1 MSERTAADIL
11 VECLKRRGITFASG
25 IPGGHIIGVFDA
37 LRRTPE
43 IRYVTVRHE
52 QAAGFLADGYARV
65 TGRPALCITTAGP
78 GLTNAATPLANAFSD
93 SIPLLMVTGQVETG
107 MMGRGAFHDM
117 DQLSFTAPITR
128 WNTRIERAR
137 DVPAIVE
144 RAFREMMSGR
154 PGPVHLE
161 VPHDVQ
167 KQKADVEIPPPTMPE
182 RPAPD
187 AGDVTRAAEILR
199 QAERPVIF
207 VGGGAVSSEA
217 ADEVAE
223 LSRLLGAAVFT
234 TLSAKGLIPEDQ
246 PLAGG
251 VAARPAC
258 KDLVARADAALAVG
272 CRFTEIAFQS
282 WTVPVP
288 EKLVHVDIDPSEIG
302 KNYPAAVGIAAD
314 AKPTL
319 QALIEGLRGCASR
332 ADQWVGP
339 IRAMRQA
346 FERNDAPDA
355 IITRQ
360 IREMVD
366 RDAILMFDVCRFGYH
381 PLINMPAYMPRSV
394 HYSPSFVAMGF
405 ALPSAIAAKLAFPE
419 RQVVSIGADGGFMMT
434 AQELATVV
442 QLGLKIPIVVFSDN
456 AFTSIKLIQEA
467 AFDGHS
473 YGTDLVNPDFVQLA
487 GSFGIEAAR
496 VDDWRQFP
504 SAFRRALDADGPY
517 LLEVVQTF

>member
-1 MSERTAADIL
+1 MSERTAADLL

-93 SIPLLMVTGQVETG
+93 SVPLLMVTGQVETG

-128 WNTRIERAR
+128 WNTRIEHAR
-137 DVPAIVE
+137 DVPVIVE
-144 RAFREMMSGR
+144 RAFAEMTSGR

-161 VPHDVQ
+161 IPHDVQ
-167 KQKADVEIPPPTMPE
+167 KQKTDVEIPPPTIPE

-187 AGDVTRAAEILR
+187 TDAIKRAAEMLR
-199 QAERPVIF
+199 RAERPVIF
-207 VGGGAVSSEA
+207 AGGGAVSSEA

-234 TLSAKGLIPEDQ
+234 TLSAKGIIPEDQ

-251 VAARPAC
+251 TTARPVC
-258 KDLVARADAALAVG
+258 KDLIARADVALAVG

-288 EKLVHVDIDPSEIG
+288 ERLIHVDIDPSEIG
-302 KNYPAAVGIAAD
+302 KNYPAEVGIVAD
-314 AKPTL
+314 AKLTL
-319 QALIEGLRGCASR
+319 QALIDQLRGCTSR
-332 ADQWVGP
+332 ADEWLGP
-339 IRAMRQA
+339 IQAMREA
-346 FERNDAPDA
+346 FEHNEAPDA

-360 IREMVD
+360 IREMVE

-381 PLINMPAYMPRSV
+381 PLINMPAYLPRSV

-405 ALPSAIAAKLAFPE
+405 ALPSAIAAKIAFPE
-419 RQVVSIGADGGFMMT
+419 RQVVSVGADGGFMMT

-442 QLGLKIPIVVFSDN
+442 QLGLKIPIVVFNDN
-456 AFTSIKLIQEA
+456 AFMSIRLIQEE

-473 YGTDLVNPDFVQLA
+473 YGTELINPDFVQFA
-487 GSFGIEAAR
+487 GSFDIEAAR
-496 VDDWRQFP
+496 VEDWREFP

-517 LLEVVQTF
+517 LLEVIQTF